1 MAKNIDKIA
10 ILTSGGDSMGM
21 NAAIRAA
28 VRYALGKGVKVYGVR
43 HGYIGLIE
51 NDIYELDYK
60 SVSNIIQKGGTM
72 LRTGRS
78 DEFKDPEVLKK
89 GVKNLTDRGINNLIV
104 IGGDG
109 SFKGADALGKRG
121 IPVIGIPGTIDN
133 DMGYTDFT
141 IGFDTAVNNVMNE
154 IYKIRDTMRAHDR
167 VGVIEVMGRRC
178 GDIALWAG
186 VAGAADIILV
196 PERPLS
202 WADAANRLAANKLRG
217 QLTSIVMIA
226 EGAGKAEDFCEYVRK
241 YTDVEIKATVLGYI
255 QRGGNPSAFD
265 RVLAAKMGQRAVELL
280 ADEANMR
287 GTDRAGSRAAEN
299 NDLRENFGYAVG
311 IRENR
316 IISVPLA
323 EAVSTRD
330 CFDDKLYDLNSVM
343 AKF

>member
-1 MAKNIDKIA
+1 MEQKTIA
-10 ILTSGGDSMGM
+10 VLTSGGDAPGM
-21 NAAIRAA
+21 NAAVRAV
-28 VRYALGKGVKVYGVR
+28 VRTAIANDMRVLGVR
-43 HGYIGLIE
+43 RGYDGLIHGDMIPM
-51 NDIYELDYK
+51 NLR
-60 SVSNIIQKGGTM
+60 SVSDIIQNGGTA
-72 LRTGRS
+72 LFTARS
-78 DEFKDPEVLKK
+78 PAFMTEEGQKQAVDTCKK
-89 GVKNLTDRGINNLIV
+89 FDISGVVV

-109 SFKGADALGKRG
+109 SFRGAKALCEKG
-121 IPVIGIPGTIDN
+121 IPCVAIPGTIDN
-133 DMGYTDFT
+133 DIACTEYT
-141 IGFDTAVNNVMNE
+141 IGFDTAMNTAVE
-154 IYKIRDTMRAHDR
+154 MVDRLRDTTESHNRCS
-167 VGVIEVMGRRC
+167 VVEVMGRRC

>member
-1 MAKNIDKIA
+1 
-10 ILTSGGDSMGM
+10 
-21 NAAIRAA
+21 
-28 VRYALGKGVKVYGVR
+28 
-43 HGYIGLIE
+43 
-51 NDIYELDYK
+51 
-60 SVSNIIQKGGTM
+60 
-72 LRTGRS
+72 
-78 DEFKDPEVLKK
+78 
-89 GVKNLTDRGINNLIV
+89 
-104 IGGDG
+104 
-109 SFKGADALGKRG
+109 
-121 IPVIGIPGTIDN
+121 
-133 DMGYTDFT
+133 MGYTDFT

-287 GTDRAGSRAAEN
+287 GTDCAGSRTAEN

>member
-1 MAKNIDKIA
+1 MLSA
-10 ILTSGGDSMGM
+10 G
-21 NAAIRAA
+21 AA
-28 VRYALGKGVKVYGVR
+28 
-43 HGYIGLIE
+43 
-51 NDIYELDYK
+51 
-60 SVSNIIQKGGTM
+60 
-72 LRTGRS
+72 
-78 DEFKDPEVLKK
+78 
-89 GVKNLTDRGINNLIV
+89 
-104 IGGDG
+104 
-109 SFKGADALGKRG
+109 
-121 IPVIGIPGTIDN
+121 IDN

>member
-1 MAKNIDKIA
+1 MEMYGVMRGYEGLLKGDIFRMFRHSVTDIIQRGGT
-10 ILTSGGDSMGM
+10 ILKTARSERFFDEEGRKEARDRL
-21 NAAIRAA
+21 A
-28 VRYALGKGVKVYGVR
+28 ALG
-43 HGYIGLIE
+43 IEGL
-51 NDIYELDYK
+51 
-60 SVSNIIQKGGTM
+60 V
-72 LRTGRS
+72 
-78 DEFKDPEVLKK
+78 
-89 GVKNLTDRGINNLIV
+89 V

>member
-1 MAKNIDKIA
+1 
-10 ILTSGGDSMGM
+10 
-21 NAAIRAA
+21 
-28 VRYALGKGVKVYGVR
+28 
-43 HGYIGLIE
+43 
-51 NDIYELDYK
+51 
-60 SVSNIIQKGGTM
+60 M
-72 LRTGRS
+72 L
-78 DEFKDPEVLKK
+78 F
-89 GVKNLTDRGINNLIV
+89 TDRIFIYPNPTRANTLRALPEILDFLLGEGFGVSMESCYQPTLGTEYPIVSFLEIEEALSAADFVLV

-109 SFKGADALGKRG
+109 SFKGADALSKRG

>member
-1 MAKNIDKIA
+1 MRPSNILKLFGSRSNNTPAGEIKIGRGFLSSGNNLHLIPIFLT
-10 ILTSGGDSMGM
+10 ILLHLRVLPTPDHR
-21 NAAIRAA
+21 IT
-28 VRYALGKGVKVYGVR
+28 
-43 HGYIGLIE
+43 
-51 NDIYELDYK
+51 
-60 SVSNIIQKGGTM
+60 VSN
-72 LRTGRS
+72 
-78 DEFKDPEVLKK
+78 EFADIF
-89 GVKNLTDRGINNLIV
+89 RIV
-104 IGGDG
+104 
-109 SFKGADALGKRG
+109 
-121 IPVIGIPGTIDN
+121 P
-133 DMGYTDFT
+133 DFQH
-141 IGFDTAVNNVMNE
+141 FQAV
-154 IYKIRDTMRAHDR
+154 
-167 VGVIEVMGRRC
+167 
-178 GDIALWAG
+178 
-186 VAGAADIILV
+186 AAAEDIILV